1 MQYFWKEQ
9 DDIPA
14 GMGYPLFGVI
24 HILSVVITL
33 LFVLCGLKAFL
44 QLGFRNR
51 KKVLKAIPVV
61 MFLMEIFKDCF
72 LIRVHRFGLGFLPLH
87 ICSIRITDERAG
99 VIYIDPYEIEG
110 NPGDASIIL
119 ITHDHYDHFSPKDIV
134 KIANEDTILVV
145 PEKMENKAQEAAGS
159 VGKIETV
166 IPGVFREAGGLEFET
181 VPAYN
186 TLKPFHTKSAGWVG
200 YILRV
205 NGKRIYIAGD
215 TDLTKEARGVKC
227 DIALVPVGGT
237 YTMDAKKAAELVN
250 ELRPEIAIPVHY
262 GSVAGSPADADR
274 FAEMVKEPVRV
285 EIKMEKC

>member
-1 MQYFWKEQ
+1 MT
-9 DDIPA
+9 D
-14 GMGYPLFGVI
+14 
-24 HILSVVITL
+24 
-33 LFVLCGLKAFL
+33 
-44 QLGFRNR
+44 N
-51 KKVLKAIPVV
+51 
-61 MFLMEIFKDCF
+61 
-72 LIRVHRFGLGFLPLH
+72 IRVLTHS
-87 ICSIRITDERAG
+87 SIRITDERAG

-166 IPGVFREAGGLEFET
+166 IPGGFREAGGLEFET

-250 ELRPEIAIPVHY
+250 ELRPEIAIPKRLTYLLKQIRSLTY
-262 GSVAGSPADADR
+262 GT
-274 FAEMVKEPVRV
+274 VKYQ
-285 EIKMEKC
+285 CS